1 MIGWIKGQLLDDGS
15 DGTIIVDVSG
25 VGYEL
30 FVPVGTLGLLGK
42 SKLNPDGDPED
53 TTVELHVHT
62 HVREDALALYGF
74 ATKDDR
80 TAFRALLSVSS
91 IGPKLALSVLGKL
104 DARALSRA
112 VATEDRAA
120 LKGISGVGKKT
131 VERILLDLK
140 DKLLIAPKTMGAKVV
155 PIRATSGS
163 DGDEALIGAL
173 VTMGYKRGEAERA
186 VFAIESREGKS
197 AENLMREALAGLR

>member
-1 MIGWIKGQLLDDGS
+1 MIGWIKGRIVDGDS
-15 DGTIIVDVSG
+15 DGTIIIDVQG

-30 FVPVGTLGLLGK
+30 FVPLGTIGTLEK
-42 SKLNPDGDPED
+42 SED
-53 TTVELHVHT
+53 DQVTLHVHT

-74 ATKDDR
+74 GSLDDR
-80 TAFRALLSVSS
+80 RAFRALLSVSS
-91 IGPKLALSVLGKL
+91 IGPKLALSVLGRL

-140 DKLLIAPKTMGAKVV
+140 DKLLITPRAGASAKVV

-163 DGDEALIGAL
+163 EGDDALVGAL

-186 VFAIESREGKS
+186 VFAIEEREGKS